1 MKARGLKLE
10 LSDLNDKLGS
20 MVLPQFVLPQFVLL
34 GNPFSLHTKIRQIG
48 EGSFGSVFEAQ
59 LSNGLVKAVKIVDAP
74 PHNADFLKALR
85 EAEIGIQM
93 KYPHLL
99 SIQEV
104 WYDGNSF
111 FFFMDLVEPL
121 TVSSLTKSAE
131 QKKNLLV
138 LFQQLVSAA
147 EHLYSKGILHR
158 DIKVQNC
165 GIIRDKDGKSRL
177 VLYDFGE
184 ACKTS
189 ELDQDQE
196 CAGTVLH
203 MAPEVMIVFR
213 HGEKS
218 EIWTLISCLIEILL
232 GTPWIYHMIE
242 DAIIRLSASQIQ
254 CKIEELTEPPIPEV
268 FKTDKSPAG
277 ILLLEILRRGLALN
291 PAERLSFPELQEL
304 LQELIALL

>member
-1 MKARGLKLE
+1 MAVRNLKLDF
-10 LSDLNDKLGS
+10 SDLKEQSIS
-20 MVLPQFVLPQFVLL
+20 MVLLPEFVLL
-34 GNPFSLHTKIRQIG
+34 GNPFSLHCTKLRQIG
-48 EGSFGSVFEAQ
+48 EGSFGSVFEAK
-59 LSNGLVKAVKIVDAP
+59 LSSGLVKAVKIVDAP

-93 KYPHLL
+93 RHPHLL

-111 FFFMDLVEPL
+111 FFFMELVEPL
-121 TVSSLTKSAE
+121 TVSSLPKSAE
-131 QKKNLLV
+131 QKKEILV

-165 GIIRDKDGKSRL
+165 GIIRGKDGKPQL
-177 VLYDFGE
+177 VLFDFGE
-184 ACKTS
+184 AWKITDYDS
-189 ELDQDQE
+189 DQE
-196 CAGTVLH
+196 CAGTALH
-203 MAPEVMIVFR
+203 MAPEVLNLSQ

-218 EIWTLISCLIEILL
+218 EVWTLMSFLIEVLTVTPMILHL
-232 GTPWIYHMIE
+232 FQE
-242 DAIIRLSASQIQ
+242 IILSISIHRIQ
-254 CKIEELTEPPIPEV
+254 CKVDELTEPPIPEV

-277 ILLLEILRRGLALN
+277 KLLLEILRRGLALN

-304 LQELIALL
+304 LQQLLELL